1 MDVIMGDE
9 GWQKISSCKEQ
20 CTSVVLIT
28 LRACFEQ
35 SVAVDYV
42 LYGIVA
48 AVVGILTLVGCVVFL
63 IQMQALIW
71 LTVRCRYETDDEE
84 PVATRVCTTIC
95 WSTVNLFV
103 FVSILLGM
111 YFSVGYVELPVLVMQ
126 PYAKTNITYL
136 YTTSSLPPAWSAVQ
150 CVALVFIFFYLTSL
164 RRSIT
169 VYSAIQTIQ
178 TSLVIYILAL
188 LSFIGWMLMTCVDD
202 RTLHSRLICFKRVF
216 GGIGL
221 VALPVDLIGDWYNR
235 YVLAHSY
242 RQFLTS
248 FVRPRPID
256 LKQFA
261 EKKLQ
266 LKKRCEELIQVG
278 KETRD
283 KFRSRPNRFKV
294 HSKERR
300 FTNKYKKMIL
310 DLEDELQVLNIC
322 YKRNQINPLI
332 PWLQL
337 FGGLGA
343 AVITVSW
350 WFQIIFEIFLQGLA
364 GPYLSNIFLKGSIMF
379 AGRFFLISVRVHA
392 IGEGIRDLD
401 AGASSPTE
409 RHHDELLPVQ
419 CRPHP
424 HLLRVLHTGEVGR
437 VPPVGDDTAAL
448 HNCIQGLRVLGVSKY
463 KNVTACAFRS
473 SPTST
478 PSKSPCG
485 DSARRYECIASR
497 ASIGQARFVPPQKLS
512 RHV

>member
-1 MDVIMGDE
+1 M
-9 GWQKISSCKEQ
+9 
-20 CTSVVLIT
+20 
-28 LRACFEQ
+28 
-35 SVAVDYV
+35 VDYV

-63 IQMQALIW
+63 IQMQHPDDRNSAWLPKLIVLFGLFLACSVVLLLPFDASVSQACGTDAQCPASAGLAQTW
-71 LTVRCRYETDDEE
+71 YTVLIMIAIMTFVFIPLAYFWYETDDEE
-84 PVATRVCTTIC
+84 PMGTRICTTVC

-126 PYAKTNITYL
+126 PYSKTNTTYL
-136 YTTSSLPPAWSAVQ
+136 YTPSSQRPAWSAVQ
-150 CVALVFIFFYLTSL
+150 
-164 RRSIT
+164 SIT

-178 TSLVIYILAL
+178 TSLVIYVLAL
-188 LSFIGWMLMTCVDD
+188 LSFIGWMLMT
-202 RTLHSRLICFKRVF
+202 VF

-221 VALPVDLIGDWYNR
+221 VALPIDLIGDWYN
-235 YVLAHSY
+235 
-242 RQFLTS
+242 
-248 FVRPRPID
+248 RPRPID

-283 KFRSRPNRFKV
+283 KFRGRPNRF
-294 HSKERR
+294 KERR

-350 WFQIIFEIFLQGLA
+350 WFQIIFEIFLKGLA
-364 GPYLSNIFLKGSIMF
+364 GPYLSNVFLKLSDAFPLFGIVAYGVFAFYILICCVKGSIKF
-379 AGRFFLISVRVHA
+379 AGRFFLISVHPLRLNGTMMNSFLFNVGLILICSVSCTQLCTTA
-392 IGEGIRDLD
+392 FKGYVYNSSISQLFVSQIQYLKILSYFYSVQVPVFYSLMFAVSFLQLFLSIFSICFCAKKQAETVQD
-401 AGASSPTE
+401 AMNALRQE
-409 RHHDELLPVQ
+409 R
-419 CRPHP
+419 
-424 HLLRVLHTGEVGR
+424 
-437 VPPVGDDTAAL
+437 A
-448 HNCIQGLRVLGVSKY
+448 
-463 KNVTACAFRS
+463 
-473 SPTST
+473 
-478 PSKSPCG
+478 
-485 DSARRYECIASR
+485 
-497 ASIGQARFVPPQKLS
+497 
-512 RHV
+512 